1 MSTRSTRRPSD
12 SGCCSP
18 VDDPA
23 SDPSV
28 GGALVDRGRAVA
40 VDLGDRRIGIAVS
53 DSRRVLA
60 HPATVIA
67 RSGDAARDHQA
78 IAAIVEEYGATVVVV
93 GLPLSLSG
101 RAGPAAVKVTA
112 ETEALRVAVPVPI
125 LLHDERLSTVEATR
139 RLREASTAATRRPS
153 TKRRAVVDDLAAT
166 VILQSWID
174 AGAPTGTA

>member
-1 MSTRSTRRPSD
+1 M
-12 SGCCSP
+12 
-18 VDDPA
+18 DDPA
-23 SDPSV
+23 PEPSV
-28 GGALVDRGRAVA
+28 DGAHVDGGRALA

-60 HPATVIA
+60 NPTTVIT
-67 RSGDAARDHQA
+67 RSGDTARDHRA

-101 RAGPAAVKVTA
+101 RPGPAAVKVTA
-112 ETEALRVAVPVPI
+112 ETEALRAALPVPV

-139 RLREASTAATRRPS
+139 RLREASTGATRRPAV
-153 TKRRAVVDDLAAT
+153 KRRAVVDDLAAA

-174 AGAPTGTA
+174 AGAPTGPA